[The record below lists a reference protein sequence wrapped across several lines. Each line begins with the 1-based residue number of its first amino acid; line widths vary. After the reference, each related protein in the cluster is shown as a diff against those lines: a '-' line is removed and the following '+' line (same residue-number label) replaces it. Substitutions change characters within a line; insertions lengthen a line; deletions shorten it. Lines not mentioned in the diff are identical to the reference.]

1 LTLFKN
7 HELFSEVSCKDLSPQ
22 YAAVY
27 LRRPYENTPLV
38 LLIRL
43 DVMWKCVVGNPDHN
57 MLSTVARGHCWCFLF
72 PIWQTVF
79 PA

>member
-7 HELFSEVSCKDLSPQ
+7 HELFREVSCKDLSPQ

-38 LLIRL
+38 LLIRWMCRL
-43 DVMWKCVVGNPDHN
+43 RRRRSNGQI
-57 MLSTVARGHCWCFLF
+57 LSNISHMAYFL
-72 PIWQTVF
+72 
-79 PA
+79 PAILTQKETFIF